1 MFKHK
6 YDEKNSVVSVT
17 TIYEYEEFDKKF
29 NKLLSQA
36 CSKIKV
42 PGYRPGKAPKEQL
55 LARIS
60 QFEIQNQV
68 LDEFLNSKNQI
79 FLNIYKIKEL
89 NLYLI
94 LMG

>member
-29 NKLLSQA
+29 NKLLSQV

-55 LARIS
+55 
-60 QFEIQNQV
+60 
-68 LDEFLNSKNQI
+68 
-79 FLNIYKIKEL
+79 
-89 NLYLI
+89 
-94 LMG
+94 

>member
-55 LARIS
+55 LARNFSIW
-60 QFEIQNQV
+60 
-68 LDEFLNSKNQI
+68 NSKSSTWWVFKLQ
-79 FLNIYKIKEL
+79 KIR
-89 NLYLI
+89 YF
-94 LMG
+94 